1 MPEPRIEATRVSA
14 RIYSVLFDK
23 ATRDTYCEFLG
34 PVLPDPPCGGRKTGL
49 MSGQHVWEQLASQS
63 RLAILCLGGVGARQ
77 TGKGHLPLRRSAT
90 ALLRPL
96 LAIVSAFPFGREL
109 PQRRK

>member
-63 RLAILCLGGVGARQ
+63 RLAICAWEVLAPDRQVKDTCL
-77 TGKGHLPLRRSAT
+77 
-90 ALLRPL
+90 
-96 LAIVSAFPFGREL
+96 
-109 PQRRK
+109 